1 VFHAVSE
8 ALKIGYRHVD
18 TAMAYENEA
27 AVGRAIETS
36 TVNREDVF
44 VTAKIKGYPEFL
56 TYDRMIEAVEG
67 SLQRLET
74 DRIDLVLIHWWHP
87 DGEME
92 EVFGALSQLVDDGK
106 IDHIGVSNFS
116 IEQLDRAVDA
126 SDAPIATNQ
135 VQYHLYF
142 REDEM
147 LSFCCD
153 HDVLLTAYS
162 PLAAGLVTDDE
173 TLLGM
178 GDSTGNRPHRSL
190 SGGSSNR
197 TVWSRSRRRCGR
209 TASARIL
216 TCSTS
221 NSRTSRWGR
230 STGSR
235 DRSGTD

>member
-106 IDHIGVSNFS
+106 IDHIGRSSSS
-116 IEQLDRAVDA
+116 IGQWT
-126 SDAPIATNQ
+126 P
-135 VQYHLYF
+135 
-142 REDEM
+142 
-147 LSFCCD
+147 
-153 HDVLLTAYS
+153 
-162 PLAAGLVTDDE
+162 P
-173 TLLGM
+173 TL
-178 GDSTGNRPHRSL
+178 R
-190 SGGSSNR
+190 
-197 TVWSRSRRRCGR
+197 
-209 TASARIL
+209 
-216 TCSTS
+216 
-221 NSRTSRWGR
+221 
-230 STGSR
+230 
-235 DRSGTD
+235 